1 MILASVAPTPSNE
14 TSRPPLTGQR
24 ALFHPT
30 DASVSFGA
38 MVVKRRAFA
47 AERFRCLIAARD
59 APGRRDETA
68 SLCRTTVTSFGGMT
82 SSRETPY
89 RTSCM
94 CN

>member
-1 MILASVAPTPSNE
+1 M
-14 TSRPPLTGQR
+14 
-24 ALFHPT
+24 FHPT

-47 AERFRCLIAARD
+47 ANVFAASIAAPH
-59 APGRRDETA
+59 ALGAHETA